1 MLGCRFGAVNL
12 TYMKWRLSIGILWLL
27 FLLCLIISIIGSLN
41 GVSITK
47 FSEIASTIVTLAI
60 GLVSIVVTEVSR
72 SKDRSALVFKNMN
85 KVFVQ
90 DKNIQAV
97 IRYLNQKETDEPK
110 VNELELFL
118 RFFEELDVYMRK
130 GDINKHIINDLFYYY
145 CRELIHSEE
154 CRHLRDKME
163 FNLNDW
169 KYLKHIDKIGRAS
182 CRERV

>member
-1 MLGCRFGAVNL
+1 MLGCRFGAVYL
-12 TYMKWRLSIGILWLL
+12 TYMKWRLIVGILWLL
-27 FLLCLIISIIGSLN
+27 FLLCLIISIIDSLK

-47 FSEIASTIVTLAI
+47 FSEIANPIVTLAT
-60 GLVSIVVTEVSR
+60 GLISVVATEVSR
-72 SKDRSALVFKNMN
+72 SKERSALVFKNMN

-118 RFFEELDVYMRK
+118 RFFEELDVYMRE
-130 GDINKHIINDLFYYY
+130 GDSNKHIINDLFYYY

-163 FNLNDW
+163 FDLNDW
-169 KYLKHIDKIGRAS
+169 KYLKHIDGVMEKIN
-182 CRERV
+182 